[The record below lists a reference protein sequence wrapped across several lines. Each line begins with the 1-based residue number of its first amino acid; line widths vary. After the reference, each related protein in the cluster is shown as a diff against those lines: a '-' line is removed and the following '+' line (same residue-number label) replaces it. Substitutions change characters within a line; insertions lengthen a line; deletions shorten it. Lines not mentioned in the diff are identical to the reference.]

1 LSARGPRLALF
12 ARYLAL
18 QTPGIFVAG
27 VVLALL
33 VRAGQ
38 LTPRVA
44 WGLFAMWVLIELAMF
59 PVMRIAY
66 ETGPSAHGPD
76 ALVGAVGVARDEL
89 VPGETGYVRV
99 GAELWRA
106 VSDDGEPVPPGTHV
120 RVVAVR
126 NLTLRVVRTQ
136 T

>member
-1 LSARGPRLALF
+1 M
-12 ARYLAL
+12 
-18 QTPGIFVAG
+18 FVAA

-33 VRAGQ
+33 VRAEQ

-44 WGLFAMWVLIELAMF
+44 CGLFAMWVLIELAMF
-59 PVMRIAY
+59 PVTRIAY
-66 ETGPSAHGPD
+66 ETGASRHGPD
-76 ALVGAVGVARDEL
+76 ALVGALGVACDAL
-89 VPGETGYVRV
+89 APGETGYVRV

-106 VSDDGEPVPPGTHV
+106 VSHDGEPLPPGTHV

-136 T
+136 A